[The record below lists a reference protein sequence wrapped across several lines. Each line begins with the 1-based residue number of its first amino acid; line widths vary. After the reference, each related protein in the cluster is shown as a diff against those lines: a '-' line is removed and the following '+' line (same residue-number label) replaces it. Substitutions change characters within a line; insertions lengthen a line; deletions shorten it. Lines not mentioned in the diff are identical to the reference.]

1 MMAPGFSFILSLFLT
16 YAILFDM
23 ASHISTHSCSLPEK
37 RHTLAHLLAAAV
49 LERYPHAK
57 PTIGPAVDT
66 GFYYDFDF
74 TGAEGSNGTPG
85 EADLA
90 ALEASMRELLPSWT
104 QMHGTEVSTE
114 DARDR
119 FAGNQFK
126 QELIDGIV
134 EAGEPITLYTAGNFT
149 DLCRGG
155 HCEHPAHDISTD
167 SFTLERIAGAYWRG
181 DEKNPQLTRIYGL
194 AFDTKDELETYKTQI
209 EEAKKRDHKK
219 LGPELDLFV
228 FSDLVGPG
236 LPLFTPKG
244 TMVRNLLD
252 EFVTELRTEHGYEK
266 VEIPHITKKDLYE
279 KSGHWDKF
287 KDELFRVT
295 TREGHE
301 FAMKPMNCPHHTQIY
316 ARKQWS
322 YRELPQRYSNTTA
335 CYRDEQSGEL
345 SGLSRTRAFS
355 QDDAHVFC
363 RMDQV
368 KDEALKVWDIIHTFY
383 PTFGFELKVRLSTHD
398 PKNMDAYLGSIET
411 WEKAVGMLKEIVDDK
426 GVEVIDGLGEAA
438 FYGPKL
444 DFIANDSIGRQLQV
458 ATIQLDM
465 QQPENFDLTCINEHG
480 EKERIVM
487 IHAAIMGS
495 IERFMSVLI
504 EHTAG
509 NFPTWLS
516 PLQVRVLPVSENN
529 ADYAEKIRTELKAA
543 GIRVD
548 VEGNDSLGKRIRAA
562 KLQKLP
568 YILVVGDAEMTAGT
582 VTPESRDAGKLEL
595 MSVADF
601 AAKVQEEIKT
611 RA

>member
-1 MMAPGFSFILSLFLT
+1 
-16 YAILFDM
+16 M
-23 ASHISTHSCSLPEK
+23 ASHNSTHPCSLPEK

-74 TGAEGSNGTPG
+74 AGAEGPDGTPG

-104 QMHGTEVSTE
+104 DMHGTEVSAE

-119 FAGNQFK
+119 FAKNEFK
-126 QELIDGIV
+126 KELIDGIV
-134 EAGEPITLYTAGNFT
+134 EAGEPITLYTAGDFT

-155 HCEHPAHDISTD
+155 HCEHPAHDIAAD

-181 DEKNPQLTRIYGL
+181 DEKKPMLTRIYGL
-194 AFDTKDELETYKTQI
+194 AFDTKEELEAYKTQI

-236 LPLFTPKG
+236 LPLFTPRG

-252 EFVTELRTEHGYEK
+252 EFVTELREVHGYEK

-279 KSGHWDKF
+279 TSGHWDKF

-322 YRELPQRYSNTTA
+322 YRQLPQRYSNTTA

-345 SGLSRTRAFS
+345 SGLSRTRAFW

-363 RMDQV
+363 RMTQV
-368 KDEALKVWDIIHTFY
+368 KEEFLKVWDIIHNFY
-383 PTFGFELKVRLSTHD
+383 PAFGFDLKVRLSTHD
-398 PKNMDAYLGSIET
+398 PENMDGYLGGIENWNT
-411 WEKAVGMLKEIVDDK
+411 TVGMLKEILEEK
-426 GVEVIDGLGEAA
+426 GVEAMDGIGEAA

-444 DFIANDSIGRQLQV
+444 DFITHDSIGRPWQV

-465 QQPENFDLTCINEHG
+465 SQPESFDLTCINESG

-495 IERFMSVLI
+495 IERFMSILI

-509 NFPTWLS
+509 NLPTWLS
-516 PLQVRVLPVSENN
+516 PLQVRILPVSEKN
-529 ADYAEKIRTELKAA
+529 ADYAEKIRAELKAA
-543 GIRVD
+543 GIRAD
-548 VEGNDSLGKRIRAA
+548 VEGDDSLGKRIRAA
-562 KLQKLP
+562 KMQKLP
-568 YILVVGDAEMTAGT
+568 YVLVVGDAEMEAGT

-611 RA
+611 RS